1 MSRPEELHKKLKPS
15 SPREACPLAKQRV
28 FTMAPQAAQACVDSN
43 PRSILDLVPP
53 YTLDIAATEHV
64 NDGLGSETYALFRDG
79 SYVRTTRHRRLV
91 VKKPKT
97 GKVLPL
103 EGSTLRCT
111 WTGDHWH
118 ATFKMDYV
126 FTLVEGERNLVRF
139 TVRVVHDSRGTDE
152 QFLHPLTGKFCT
164 SLAEVFCTG
173 GWTEMFTQD
182 QIQKKQAYYDEL
194 LEAIQERLPLM
205 LDFEDSDWESQSI
218 PVVAEQVEHNPR
230 FVRNE
235 RGNCVVLQDL
245 QFDKS

>member
-1 MSRPEELHKKLKPS
+1 MSRPEELRKKVKPS
-15 SPREACPLAKQRV
+15 SPPEVCPLAKQRV
-28 FTMAPQAAQACVDSN
+28 LTMASQAMQACVGRN
-43 PRSILDLVPP
+43 AGSILDLFPP
-53 YTLDIAATEHV
+53 HGLDIAVTEHV
-64 NDGLGSETYALFRDG
+64 NDGLESETYALFRDG
-79 SYVRTTRHRRLV
+79 SYVRTARHGRLMV
-91 VKKPKT
+91 MKPET

-103 EGSTLRCT
+103 EDSAHRCT

-139 TVRVVHDSRGTDE
+139 TVRVVHDSCGTDK

-182 QIQKKQAYYDEL
+182 QIQKKQACYDEL

-205 LDFEDSDWESQSI
+205 LNFEESDWESQSI
-218 PVVAEQVEHNPR
+218 PVVAEKVRHNPR

-245 QFDKS
+245 SFDKS